1 MRSDYHAVMDKPSAF
16 PITSTQGC
24 KVSPLPQPLPRG
36 FTLIELLVT
45 LAVMAVLATIGIP
58 SMAGIT
64 DSIKLSS
71 ASNVF
76 LSSLHLARSEAI
88 KRNGRVVLC
97 KSADGVSC
105 ASSGG
110 WEQGWLVFHDVNN
123 NSALDSDEAVIERA
137 APLSGNLRLTGNANV
152 ARYVSFVAT
161 GATKLVSGAFQ
172 SGTLTLCRQSASG
185 GEARQ
190 IILNAAGRPRV
201 QKTTVNTCV

>member
-1 MRSDYHAVMDKPSAF
+1 MNKPPLSLIIGKRQWRT
-16 PITSTQGC
+16 PPLSQSS
-24 KVSPLPQPLPRG
+24 SPG
-36 FTLIELLVT
+36 FTLIELLVI
-45 LAVMAVLATIGIP
+45 LVIVAVLAMVGVP
-58 SMAGIT
+58 SMAGIM

-105 ASSGG
+105 ESSGG
-110 WEQGWLVFHDVNN
+110 WEQGWFVFHDANN
-123 NSALDSDEAVIERA
+123 DGAFNSDEAVIERA
-137 APLSGNLRLTGNANV
+137 QPLPGNLRLTGNSNV
-152 ARYVSFVAT
+152 ARYVSFVST

-172 SGTLTLCRQSASG
+172 AGTLTLCRQSVSG

-190 IILNAAGRPRV
+190 IILNSAGRPRI
-201 QKTTVNTCV
+201 QKVAVDTCI

>member
-1 MRSDYHAVMDKPSAF
+1 M
-16 PITSTQGC
+16 
-24 KVSPLPQPLPRG
+24 PQPLPRG
-36 FTLIELLVT
+36 FTLIELLVV
-45 LAVMAVLATIGIP
+45 LVIVAVLAMVGVP
-58 SMAGIT
+58 SMAGIM

-110 WEQGWLVFHDVNN
+110 WEQGWFVFHDANN
-123 NSALDSDEAVIERA
+123 NSTIDSDEAVIARTQ
-137 APLSGNLRLTGNANV
+137 PLLGNLRLTGNSSV
-152 ARYVSFVAT
+152 ARYVSFVST

-172 SGTLTLCRQSASG
+172 AGTLTLCRLSASG

-190 IILNAAGRPRV
+190 IILNAAGRPRIQRV
-201 QKTTVNTCV
+201 AVDTCV